1 MNARYMATMA
11 AIGTI
16 AVLSQLPYA
25 AAQTEE
31 AAEYRPPMRGAP
43 ASRVGGGTRGT
54 GDERPRLA
62 VIAPDHTGLTLREQ
76 PELYWYV
83 SRPSAAR
90 LEITVI
96 NDQAVQPLVEK
107 SVSAP
112 MAAGIQRIAL
122 ADYGVRLSPGV
133 EYRWFVGLV
142 VDAKQRSNDIITS
155 GTIQRIAESPALR
168 EKLANAD
175 ARVRYRLLAQEGVWY
190 DAIAELSAR
199 LREQPDNATLK
210 RDFAILLQ
218 QVGLK
223 DIANTTP

>member
-1 MNARYMATMA
+1 MNRRSSAALA

-16 AVLSQLPYA
+16 ACLTYWNPA
-25 AAQTEE
+25 ASQTEE

-43 ASRVGGGTRGT
+43 ASRVGGGTRGS

-83 SRPSAAR
+83 SRPSVAR

-107 SVSAP
+107 TVTAP
-112 MAAGIQRIAL
+112 AVAGIQRIAL
-122 ADYGVRLSPGV
+122 ADYGVRLNPGI

-142 VDAKQRSNDIITS
+142 VDDKQRSNDIITS
-155 GTIQRIAESPALR
+155 GTIQRIAESPAVR
-168 EKLANAD
+168 DKLAAAD
-175 ARVRYRLLAQEGVWY
+175 SMTRYRVLAREGLWY

-199 LREQPDNATLK
+199 LREQPDNAALK
-210 RDFAILLQ
+210 RDFGILLE

-223 DIANTTP
+223 DIARTVP